1 MQIILT
7 WVEHGQNF
15 AGYYTSDFVEAH
27 FDFLVVRTNAGNVTV
42 PYKCMT
48 SGSVDST
55 AVTALNQVG
64 WAEAIGAI
72 TGTEANPEAVPPVE
86 AVPAAFPPLPT
97 AEFPVD
103 EPTELQLNEE
113 EAYEAQQE
121 KEEP

>member
-27 FDFLVVRTNAGNVTV
+27 FDFLVVRTNSGNVTV

-48 SGSVDST
+48 SGSVDSKP
-55 AVTALNQVG
+55 VTALNQTG

-72 TGTEANPEAVPPVE
+72 NGTEADNTDPENPIP
-86 AVPAAFPPLPT
+86 AVPAAFPSLPT
-97 AEFPVD
+97 AEFPP
-103 EPTELQLNEE
+103 EKPEELQLNEE
-113 EAYEAQQE
+113 GDTNP
-121 KEEP
+121 EPDNG

>member
-27 FDFLVVRTNAGNVTV
+27 FDFLVVRTNSGNVTV

-55 AVTALNQVG
+55 AVTALNQNG
-64 WAEAIGAI
+64 WAHAIGAI
-72 TGTEANPEAVPPVE
+72 GNKADNSDPEHPVAE
-86 AVPAAFPPLPT
+86 QQGEFPPLPST
-97 AEFPVD
+97 QIED
-103 EPTELQLNEE
+103 LEPTYPDKNTTPDKTP
-113 EAYEAQQE
+113 AQAQNNG
-121 KEEP
+121 